1 MINLDKTN
9 DSRLTAILSSAGRI
23 TRKGIRAALL
33 SGAILA
39 PVFFGANFFAKWAYQ
54 VKTNYGIV
62 ITNWDGERIAV
73 EKPGWYSRM
82 PLLSTY
88 EEEYSMA
95 NQVLFLH
102 GETKSHEV
110 ITKESATGN
119 GSVILAAAATF
130 YEITDLRQYA
140 IENITSEIETTEK
153 RNDMQV
159 MITKYIINPR
169 IMLQRTL
176 DSIVGDYIQKKDP
189 KEIIHN
195 RGTVENEILE
205 ALRKSDISD
214 KFGIRINGFRFTE
227 TGYVPGVV
235 MANAEKQASVT
246 AAEGRYAASQIEKKT
261 IGALAQAD
269 ADKYKILEKALDPKN
284 HDEKMAAQEIFKSL
298 IKYKTI
304 KERSGDSVWVLPDSS
319 VPVPTYNP
327 K

>member
-39 PVFFGANFFAKWAYQ
+39 PVFFGANFFAKWVYQ
-54 VKTNYGIV
+54 VRTNYGIV

-73 EKPGWYSRM
+73 EKPGWYSRT
-82 PLLSTY
+82 PLLSRY
-88 EEEYSMA
+88 EGEYSMA

-102 GETKSHEV
+102 GATQSHEV
-110 ITKESATGN
+110 ITKEVATGN
-119 GSVILAAAATF
+119 GSVIMAAAATF

-140 IENITSEIETTEK
+140 IENVTSEIDTTEK
-153 RNDMQV
+153 REGMQV
-159 MITKYIINPR
+159 VITKSIINPR
-169 IMLQRTL
+169 VMLQRTL
-176 DSIVGDYIQKKDP
+176 DSIVGDHIQKKDP

-205 ALRKSDISD
+205 ALRNSDISS
-214 KFGIRINGFRFTE
+214 KYGIKINGFRFTE
-227 TGYVPGVV
+227 TGYIPGVV
-235 MANAEKQASVT
+235 IANAQKQASIT
-246 AAEGRYAASQIEKKT
+246 AAEGRYAASQIDKKT
-261 IGALAQAD
+261 IEALAQAD
-269 ADKYKILEKALDPKN
+269 AEKYRILEKALDPKT
-284 HDEKMAAQEIFKSL
+284 HEEKMAAQEIFKSI
-298 IKYKTI
+298 IKYNTI